1 MGSGVQ
7 HAKVVMENGKGR
19 VRRLGNSFWL
29 YVHTNNNKVSY
40 DGQAT
45 YSGICQIRF
54 PIGEREG
61 TKKDC

>member
-7 HAKVVMENGKGR
+7 HAKSSDEKEKGR
-19 VRRLGNSFWL
+19 ARRLGNSFWL

-54 PIGEREG
+54 PIGE
-61 TKKDC
+61 